1 MITSS
6 CRFPRD
12 SSFRAVAAWLFFGV
26 LLLASFTGLCH
37 AADSIPAAV
46 TPAPWYSR
54 LTSADYSTALLQS
67 GGPLIIVGAYFL
79 SGVVLSLLPCSYP
92 MIPIVSAIIIG
103 EGTTVTRRRGLV
115 LSLSYVLGMSLV
127 YTVLGV
133 MAAFIGQSM
142 GTWLQNPYVLGAFA
156 ILLTAFSATLIAG
169 VDIALPA
176 RWQNASSGLSRT
188 NASGK
193 IFTAATMGALS
204 SLVVGACMTAPLFA
218 VLSFIAHTGN
228 AWLGGA
234 ALFAMGLG
242 LGMPLIAIGVGAG
255 TLLPRAGSWMN
266 NVKVFFGLFLLA
278 AALRIIWPVLGNRW
292 HGLGVAAW
300 IAVAL
305 CIATWKLSRP
315 RSAASDPFRRFAML
329 AIAPITAALIWIG
342 SSPVLSQSILSSGS
356 AATSTVSVDG
366 PLEFEPVRTLEDLDA
381 KIKAAGHP
389 VMLDFYA
396 DWCTSCVE
404 MEKTTFENQNVKA
417 RLQGV
422 TLLKADVSANNADDQ
437 VLLKKFGLFGPP
449 GMVFFNAQGRE
460 VARSV
465 GYEPANRFIGRLDQ
479 ILAR

>member
-1 MITSS
+1 MSS
-6 CRFPRD
+6 CRFPRL
-12 SSFRAVAAWLFFGV
+12 SSYRFAATWLFFGT
-26 LLLASFTGLCH
+26 LLLVCFPGLCH
-37 AADSIPAAV
+37 AADSIFTAA
-46 TPAPWYSR
+46 TNTPWYFR
-54 LTSADYSTALLQS
+54 VTSADYSTALLQS
-67 GGPLIIVGAYFL
+67 GGPLMIVGAYFL

-103 EGTTVTRRRGLV
+103 EGTNVTRRRGLV

-133 MAAFIGQSM
+133 MAAFVGQTM

-176 RWQNASSGLSRT
+176 RWQNASSGLSCT

-193 IFTAATMGALS
+193 IVTAATMGALS

-228 AWLGGA
+228 ALLGGA

-242 LGMPLIAIGVGAG
+242 LGTPLVVIGVGAG
-255 TLLPRAGSWMN
+255 TLLPRAGNWMN

-278 AALRIIWPVLGNRW
+278 AALWIIWPVLSNRW
-292 HGLGVAAW
+292 HGLGVTAW
-300 IAVAL
+300 MALAL
-305 CIATWKLSRP
+305 CVATWKLSRP
-315 RSAASDPFRRFAML
+315 RSAASIPFRRFAML
-329 AIAPITAALIWIG
+329 AIAPVTAALIWIG
-342 SSPVLSQSILSSGS
+342 ANPVFSQSLSASGS
-356 AATSTVSVDG
+356 APTSTISVDG
-366 PLEFEPVRTLEDLDA
+366 PLEFDPVRSLQDLDA
-381 KIKAAGHP
+381 KIKAAGRP

-404 MEKTTFENQNVKA
+404 MEKTTFENHEVKA
-417 RLQGV
+417 RLEGV
-422 TLLKADVSANNADDQ
+422 TLLRADVSANNADDQ
-437 VLLKKFGLFGPP
+437 ALLKKFGLFGPP
-449 GMVFFNAQGRE
+449 GMVFFNGQGRE

-465 GYEPANRFIGRLDQ
+465 GYEPADRFIARLDQ
-479 ILAR
+479 FLSR